1 MPDPTAA
8 RAAAVAAEAPSRFR
22 VPFRDVDMHG
32 HVHNG
37 VYLSY
42 FESAINELLRR
53 FDLLKYFEPGS
64 ASHRYHVR
72 KAELVY
78 SKPVG
83 FDALVEVQAALA
95 RIGTTSLTFS
105 ARLDREGD
113 ADDAEPSVAATI
125 VWVCVDA
132 GSSRPVPVPEATRA
146 ALAVLCGDSG
156 SVA

>member
-1 MPDPTAA
+1 
-8 RAAAVAAEAPSRFR
+8 
-22 VPFRDVDMHG
+22 MHG

-53 FDLLKYFEPGS
+53 YDLLKYFEPGS
-64 ASHRYHVR
+64 ASQRYHVR
-72 KAELVY
+72 KAELIY

-83 FDALVEVQAALA
+83 FDALVEVRAALA

-105 ARLDREGD
+105 AQLDREGD
-113 ADDAEPSVAATI
+113 AASADPSVSGTV

-132 GSSRPVPVPEATRA
+132 GSNRPVPIPEATRA
-146 ALAVLCGDSG
+146 ALAVLGDSDG
-156 SVA
+156 TGITT

>member
-1 MPDPTAA
+1 MPDPTAVRA
-8 RAAAVAAEAPSRFR
+8 AAAVAPCRFR

-32 HVHNG
+32 HVHNS

-53 FDLLKYFEPGS
+53 FDLLKHFEPGS

-83 FDALVEVQAALA
+83 FDALVEVRAALA

-113 ADDAEPSVAATI
+113 ADNAEPSVSGSI

-132 GSSRPVPVPEATRA
+132 GSSRPVPV
-146 ALAVLCGDSG
+146 
-156 SVA
+156 